1 MMFYRFL
8 LFMML
13 ISILTGCNAP
23 SAAPTPAVS
32 TPAPETPTPA
42 PVNVA
47 PTASAVSDHL
57 IVIDP
62 TTALPFDRRLLGT
75 NVPAWLNPY
84 RLDNETFIQ
93 RTADLG
99 LSLLRMPGG
108 SWSNA
113 YAWADCEA
121 GGDGC
126 YWPWAAK
133 PSDFLRFARA
143 VNAEII
149 WTVSINGSAQEAA
162 ALVAFFNG
170 TVDDERMIGIDVRG
184 RDWKTV
190 GHWARLRAEAGNPDP
205 FPVRYWEVGNEVYG
219 AKRDVGPNCSE
230 WGWEDVWTCDP
241 DEYLRGAIV
250 NGIAYD
256 GYLTFYE
263 AMKAVDPTIQI
274 GAVGVEKP
282 DEWSDW
288 GNRVIA
294 GAGDRLDFYVVHYYP
309 YFQPPENPAGALQQ
323 PQRGWATITAGLRSA
338 FERHLGRQVPIAVTE
353 YNMISFQDAD
363 NSQLMRRAVNLLFV
377 ADTIGQM
384 AVHGVAIANQW
395 DLANGRAANDTD
407 YGLLHADTF
416 EPHPQYYALML
427 WSRFGDELLTTKT
440 TLDPVTTLSVYAGR
454 HTDGRLSVL
463 AINKTAQSITGSVG
477 LPAGNWQVQ
486 VMVVSASDLLAE
498 TVSFAREETP
508 TAHRS
513 DRPYTFPPYSVT
525 LLTFLPEGG

>member
-149 WTVSINGSAQEAA
+149 WTVSINGSARKQQHS
-162 ALVAFFNG
+162 LRSL
-170 TVDDERMIGIDVRG
+170 TVRCDERMIGIDVRG

-190 GHWARLRAEAGNPDP
+190 GHWHACVPKRAIPIP
-205 FPVRYWEVGNEVYG
+205 FRFDTGSW
-219 AKRDVGPNCSE
+219 
-230 WGWEDVWTCDP
+230 
-241 DEYLRGAIV
+241 
-250 NGIAYD
+250 
-256 GYLTFYE
+256 
-263 AMKAVDPTIQI
+263 
-274 GAVGVEKP
+274 
-282 DEWSDW
+282 
-288 GNRVIA
+288 
-294 GAGDRLDFYVVHYYP
+294 
-309 YFQPPENPAGALQQ
+309 
-323 PQRGWATITAGLRSA
+323 QRGLRSETRCWSEL
-338 FERHLGRQVPIAVTE
+338 FRMGLGRC
-353 YNMISFQDAD
+353 
-363 NSQLMRRAVNLLFV
+363 
-377 ADTIGQM
+377 
-384 AVHGVAIANQW
+384 
-395 DLANGRAANDTD
+395 
-407 YGLLHADTF
+407 
-416 EPHPQYYALML
+416 
-427 WSRFGDELLTTKT
+427 
-440 TLDPVTTLSVYAGR
+440 LDV
-454 HTDGRLSVL
+454 
-463 AINKTAQSITGSVG
+463 
-477 LPAGNWQVQ
+477 
-486 VMVVSASDLLAE
+486 
-498 TVSFAREETP
+498 
-508 TAHRS
+508 
-513 DRPYTFPPYSVT
+513 RPR
-525 LLTFLPEGG
+525 